1 MRVSAASLF
10 LGWQRGHPLRRLV
23 NTTVIATIRRFL
35 IHVLPKG
42 FHRIRHCG
50 VFASANRAETI
61 ARVRELLG
69 LATPTAEEALEID
82 PAAAQP
88 LAQPCPCCGGC
99 MFVIETFD
107 AGCRPRYR
115 PTAMRIDTS

>member
-115 PTAMRIDTS
+115 PTAMRIDIS